1 MEVKAKGKYIKITSK
16 KMRLVIDLVRGMDLK
31 KALDYLDFVPQ
42 KAAFFIK
49 KVLAS
54 ALANAEH
61 NFDLKKENLFI
72 KEIFVNEG
80 PTLKRWRPRAFG
92 RAGQINKRS
101 SHLEI
106 ILGEKIS
113 SLKKKIV
120 KTKIKEPIIEP
131 ISKDEVEDKKLVK
144 EKKVKKSVEEKEE
157 KTLTRLPGRH
167 QPKPTYKQLKGKGFK
182 GTLKKVFRRKSI

>member
-1 MEVKAKGKYIKITSK
+1 MEVKAKGKYLKISSK
-16 KMRLVIDLVRGMDLK
+16 KMRLVTDLVRGMDSK
-31 KALDYLDFVPQ
+31 EALDYLNFVPK
-42 KAAFFIK
+42 KAARFIN
-49 KVLAS
+49 KVLNS

-92 RAGQINKRS
+92 RAGQIRKRS

-106 ILGEKIS
+106 ILGEKIPS
-113 SLKKKIV
+113 SETIPV

-131 ISKDEVEDKKLVK
+131 ISKDKIGEEKPVK
-144 EKKVKKSVEEKEE
+144 EKEEEILSRPQE
-157 KTLTRLPGRH
+157 KHR
-167 QPKPTYKQLKGKGFK
+167 PKPTHEQQKNKGF
-182 GTLKKVFRRKSI
+182 GGVLKRVFRRKSI

>member
-1 MEVKAKGKYIKITSK
+1 MEVKAKGKYLRISSK
-16 KMRLVIDLVRGMDLK
+16 KMRLVTDLVRGMDLK
-31 KALDYLDFVPQ
+31 EALDYLNFVPQ
-42 KAAFFIK
+42 KAARFIN
-49 KVLAS
+49 KVLRS

-92 RAGQINKRS
+92 RAGQIRKRS

-113 SLKKKIV
+113 SSETRPV

-131 ISKDEVEDKKLVK
+131 ISKDKIEEKKPVK
-144 EKKVKKSVEEKEE
+144 EKEKEE
-157 KTLTRLPGRH
+157 EILTRPQEKHR
-167 QPKPTYKQLKGKGFK
+167 PKPTHDQTKGKGF
-182 GTLKKVFRRKSI
+182 GGALKRVFRRKSI